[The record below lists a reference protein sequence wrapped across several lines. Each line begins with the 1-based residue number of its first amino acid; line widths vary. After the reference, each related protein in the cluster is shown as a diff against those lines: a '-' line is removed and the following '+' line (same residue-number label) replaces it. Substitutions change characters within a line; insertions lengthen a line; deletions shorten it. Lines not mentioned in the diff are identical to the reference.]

1 MIRLSL
7 ACMLALAVG
16 SAALAQSS
24 DVAGSASSSGST
36 RSKTGL
42 AKPPAG
48 TTAQAPVKFN
58 HNNDNTGIGANVPT
72 LPQIALHPDATI
84 GSGSPIAGPGGSSA
98 SPVGN

>member
-16 SAALAQSS
+16 SAALAQSTE
-24 DVAGSASSSGST
+24 VAGSASSSGTTKSE
-36 RSKTGL
+36 TGL

-48 TTAQAPVKFN
+48 TTARAPVKFN

-72 LPQIALHPDATI
+72 LPQIALHPDVII
-84 GSGSPIAGPGGSSA
+84 GSGSPIAGPGGSTG